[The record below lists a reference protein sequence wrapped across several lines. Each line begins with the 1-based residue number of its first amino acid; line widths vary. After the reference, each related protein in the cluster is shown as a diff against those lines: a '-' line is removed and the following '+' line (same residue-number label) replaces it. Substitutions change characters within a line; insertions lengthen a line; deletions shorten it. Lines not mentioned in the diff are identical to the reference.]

1 MQLVLASASP
11 RRRELLG
18 LITPDFE
25 VCTADVEES
34 GVSAES
40 PKQLAEQLAQLKCR
54 AVSGMMPQKTVIGC
68 DTVVDVDG
76 EVFGKPRDRAHA
88 REMLRRL
95 SGRSH
100 WVHTGVCVR
109 KGECETLFAE
119 STRVEFAALSDAEI
133 EAYLDTPDPY
143 DKAGAYGIQS
153 GAARFV
159 KGIEGCYFNVVGL
172 PVYRL
177 YRVLFCG

>member
-11 RRRELLG
+11 RRKELLG
-18 LITPDFE
+18 LITPEFE

-34 GVSAES
+34 GVTAES
-40 PKQLAEQLAQLKCR
+40 PKQLAETLAQLKCH
-54 AVSGMMPQKTVIGC
+54 AVSQTMPEKTVIGC

-76 EVFGKPRDRAHA
+76 VVFSKPRDRAHA
-88 REMLRRL
+88 KEMLQKL

-100 WVHTGVCVR
+100 WVHTGVCIR
-109 KGECETLFAE
+109 KGSEETLFSE
-119 STRVEFAALSDAEI
+119 STRVEFAPLTDGEI

-153 GAARFV
+153 GAAKFV
-159 KGIEGCYFNVVGL
+159 AGLEGCYFNVVGL
-172 PVYRL
+172 PVHRL
-177 YRVLFCG
+177 YRALLGQ